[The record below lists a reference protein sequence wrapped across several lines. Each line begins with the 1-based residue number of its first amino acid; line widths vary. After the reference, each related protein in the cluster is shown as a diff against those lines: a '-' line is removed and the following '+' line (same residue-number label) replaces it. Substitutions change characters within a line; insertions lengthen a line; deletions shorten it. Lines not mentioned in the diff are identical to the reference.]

1 VEPSGSAVALEPG
14 SVIQLGDLAA
24 GSSNTVVNIGL
35 DGLLSQPYAV
45 LIHKSAGDTTVIACA
60 DVMK

>member
-1 VEPSGSAVALEPG
+1 MPLSPG
-14 SVIQLGDLAA
+14 SLIKLGDLAA

-45 LIHKSAGDTTVIACA
+45 VIYKTAADKTVVACA
-60 DVMK
+60 DVKK